1 MNDGPIPPR
10 LEQDASEL
18 LDRLSDLCPEASPV
32 HLAEWREKLRRY
44 ICLLYA
50 WSRRTNLV
58 SEKDRLRLASHHL
71 LPSLAMRSVLLRFH
85 HGIVADVGSGSGLPG
100 VPLKISLPEIPFQ
113 LIEARR
119 RRANFLKEVTRQL
132 NLQQVEVVNDRV
144 EEWVCPQLRKPEII
158 VSRATM
164 AAPLLARCCAGLL
177 KPGGHVLFTLA
188 SDTTLPASE
197 RGESMQILDTGVED
211 SEGRPIRV
219 GILTPPTTSA
229 A

>member
-44 ICLLYA
+44 ICPLYA

-144 EEWVCPQLRKPEII
+144 EGVGVPATPQARNYRIAGHHGGTSTGTLLCGSFEARR
-158 VSRATM
+158 SRAIH
-164 AAPLLARCCAGLL
+164 LG
-177 KPGGHVLFTLA
+177 K
-188 SDTTLPASE
+188 
-197 RGESMQILDTGVED
+197 
-211 SEGRPIRV
+211 
-219 GILTPPTTSA
+219 
-229 A
+229 